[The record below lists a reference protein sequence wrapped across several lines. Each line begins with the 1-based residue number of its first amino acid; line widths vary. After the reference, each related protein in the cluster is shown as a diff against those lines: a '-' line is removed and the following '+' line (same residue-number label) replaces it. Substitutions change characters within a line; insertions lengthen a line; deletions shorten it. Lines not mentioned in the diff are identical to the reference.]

1 MVKIKFGHQ
10 KALVNYPSAGSE
22 ENTRELVP
30 GAYKVKPNKEKGF
43 LNHQNV
49 IKDEQVDS
57 LKKALTL
64 SIPQS

>member
-10 KALVNYPSAGSE
+10 KALIPCSRIR
-22 ENTRELVP
+22 ENNRELVP
-30 GAYKVKPNKEKGF
+30 GAYKVKPNKENGF

-57 LKKALTL
+57 IKKTLTL
-64 SIPQS
+64 SILES